1 MTINFGLL
9 SSPVQALH
17 SPETVIVTRER
28 LSTDSSLYELVSVVM
43 SHQRN
48 SVPVHPFLRFS
59 GTLAVTRTVH
69 VSPSSITLTFI
80 CVAPQTR
87 PHIHLH
93 FSAAHFKTPMAHL
106 NAMILS
112 TSSSIGQA
120 VYFLKPD
127 INPRSLAM
135 SGC

>member
-1 MTINFGLL
+1 MTINFVLL
-9 SSPVQALH
+9 SSPVLTPYN
-17 SPETVIVTRER
+17 PETVIVTRER
-28 LSTDSSLYELVSVVM
+28 SNTDSCSIITLY
-43 SHQRN
+43 QRN
-48 SVPVHPFLRFS
+48 SVPVHPFQRFS

-87 PHIHLH
+87 PHIHLR

-106 NAMILS
+106 NTMILS
-112 TSSSIGQA
+112 MSSSIGQA

-127 INPRSLAM
+127 INQRSLAIF
-135 SGC
+135 GC